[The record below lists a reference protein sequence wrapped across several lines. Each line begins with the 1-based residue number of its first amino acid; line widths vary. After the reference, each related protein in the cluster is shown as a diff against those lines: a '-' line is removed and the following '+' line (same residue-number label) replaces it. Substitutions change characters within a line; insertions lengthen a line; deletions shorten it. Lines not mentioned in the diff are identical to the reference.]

1 MPALGDPLSR
11 VLGVI
16 ARLTSDGAAA
26 TVAASTPKVPITQK
40 AYLTLDEA
48 VEYSGLT
55 KSYLLMLIR
64 QSRLLAVKTGGW
76 RVSRRS
82 VESLG
87 GI

>member
-1 MPALGDPLSR
+1 MLQAF
-11 VLGVI
+11 
-16 ARLTSDGAAA
+16 ASDGAAA
-26 TVAASTPKVPITQK
+26 TAPASTPKVSLSQK